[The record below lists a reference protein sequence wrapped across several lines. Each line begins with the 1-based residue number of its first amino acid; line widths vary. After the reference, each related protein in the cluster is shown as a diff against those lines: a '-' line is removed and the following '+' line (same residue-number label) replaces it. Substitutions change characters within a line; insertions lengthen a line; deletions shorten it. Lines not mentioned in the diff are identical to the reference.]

1 MSEQDKVHS
10 NTPLFPR
17 FEQFA
22 NQRTLV
28 SKLEGHHQVKL
39 RRVLGQGN
47 TKAFGLDLP
56 PAAIERKIDLV
67 SLKLPA
73 GIDVPEPVRTEI
85 HEIESQLEAEFQ
97 VLKGTEGKRR
107 LATQVLR
114 EISAPNG
121 FKDNHF
127 YAGRLV
133 LVPAKNGQQ
142 WSWSLTSHYPIVDKI
157 PPDKFYLTK
166 AFEAAEAALQE
177 LILPTR
183 DFENRL
189 SLAWTMARHYS
200 NSDDVLLV
208 DVARMFKIAG
218 QKSAFWNNPSK
229 RNFQDLPDAAF
240 IANLINWRTHGESG
254 QSGFKLVS
262 ATMHQSIG
270 PKSKVFFMPT
280 NAEGTQTRPVIH
292 LRRESA

>member
-1 MSEQDKVHS
+1 MNENDKIKS
-10 NTPLFPR
+10 NLPLFPH
-17 FEQFA
+17 FEEFA
-22 NQRTLV
+22 YQRTLI

-39 RRVLGQGN
+39 RRVLGQGG
-47 TKAFGLDLP
+47 TKAVGLDLP
-56 PAAIERKIDLV
+56 PAAIERKMDLV

-73 GIDVPEPVRTEI
+73 GIDLPELVRTEI
-85 HEIESQLEAEFQ
+85 HDVEHQLEAEFQ
-97 VLKGTEGKRR
+97 TLKGNEGKRR
-107 LATQVLR
+107 LATQALR
-114 EISAPNG
+114 EMSVPNG
-121 FKDNHF
+121 SKDNNF

-142 WSWSLTSHYPIVDKI
+142 WSWSLTPHYPIVDKI
-157 PPDKFYLTK
+157 PPDKFYLIK
-166 AFEAAEAALQE
+166 AFEAAEAALQA
-177 LILPTR
+177 LILPTG

-189 SLAWTMARHYS
+189 SLAWTMARNSS

-218 QKSAFWNNPSK
+218 QKNAFWKNPSK

-240 IANLINWRTHGESG
+240 IANLINWRTHGESS
-254 QSGFKLVS
+254 QSGFRLVS

-280 NAEGTQTRPVIH
+280 NAEGTQTRPVIY

>member
-1 MSEQDKVHS
+1 MNEDKRIPA
-10 NTPLFPR
+10 NEPLFP
-17 FEQFA
+17 QLQAFA
-22 NQRTLV
+22 QKQSLL
-28 SKLEGHHQVKL
+28 SKLEGNHQVKL

-47 TKAFGLDLP
+47 TKAVGLDMP
-56 PAAIERKIDLV
+56 PADIERKMDLV

-85 HEIESQLEAEFQ
+85 HEIERQLEAEFQ
-97 VLKGTEGKRR
+97 TLKGNEGKRR

-121 FKDNHF
+121 FKDNNF

-142 WSWSLTSHYPIVDKI
+142 WSWSLTSHYPIVEKI

-166 AFEAAEAALQE
+166 AFEAAEAALKD
-177 LILPTR
+177 LILPTGE
-183 DFENRL
+183 FENRL
-189 SLAWTMARHYS
+189 SLAWAMARHYS

-240 IANLINWRTHGESG
+240 IANLINWRTHGESS

-280 NAEGTQTRPVIH
+280 NAEGTQTRPVIY
-292 LRRESA
+292 LKKESV